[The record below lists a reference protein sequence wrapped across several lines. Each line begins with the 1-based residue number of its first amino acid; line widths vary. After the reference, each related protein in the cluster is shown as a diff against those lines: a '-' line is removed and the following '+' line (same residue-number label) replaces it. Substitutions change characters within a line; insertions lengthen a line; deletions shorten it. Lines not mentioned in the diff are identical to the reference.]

1 MVKVR
6 PEGPSWGLS
15 RREETG
21 GGGRSRERGQ
31 KRSARHLTLTLQPG
45 GFSSRPKRPSGFL
58 SLPPT
63 PTVPERP
70 WDTPKLRA

>member
-1 MVKVR
+1 MVRVR

-21 GGGRSRERGQ
+21 GGGRVGSEARRGQ
-31 KRSARHLTLTLQPG
+31 HTHLTLTLQHG

-70 WDTPKLRA
+70 WATPKLRA